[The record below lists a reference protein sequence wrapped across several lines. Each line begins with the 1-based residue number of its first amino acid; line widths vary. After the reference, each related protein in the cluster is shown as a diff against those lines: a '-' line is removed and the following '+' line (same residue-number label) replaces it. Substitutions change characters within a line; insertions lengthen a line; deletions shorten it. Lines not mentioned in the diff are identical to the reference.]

1 MWRFGLVVSSAAA
14 RLLLKTHKC
23 LHSRAREGKNW
34 KCIPQR
40 ASPTYSVAFVIVE
53 RLWRRRESD
62 IPACIHEEQF
72 RPANKQQRDTE
83 TLLGG
88 IKQPDISGTDLI
100 PA

>member
-1 MWRFGLVVSSAAA
+1 MLSLPG
-14 RLLLKTHKC
+14 
-23 LHSRAREGKNW
+23 REREENC
-34 KCIPQR
+34 KCILQR

-53 RLWRRRESD
+53 QRLHCRESG
-62 IPACIHEEQF
+62 IPACINKEQF

-88 IKQPDISGTDLI
+88 IKRPDISGTDPI